1 LNEVEL
7 TTTALKALVVS
18 IRVCNGTLNARL
30 QEAFQKSI
38 DINYFNKTLGFEC
51 FAAIF

>member
-1 LNEVEL
+1 VKSHISGALNEVEL

-30 QEAFQKSI
+30 QEAFQKYI
-38 DINYFNKTLGFEC
+38 DIN
-51 FAAIF
+51 